1 MSTWTRHLYEND
13 PLAISKGESKGLSVR
28 NIFGY
33 HEAVG
38 TSFVPLWENNTAY
51 TFPTSALAMTVNS
64 NVADDGVVIRVIG
77 LDADYNIISGDYTL
91 NSGTPPT
98 TIAFLRINDVIT
110 IDGNGTGNAANDIT
124 LTNGGTTYAKIR
136 GGEGRNQASIFTV
149 PANHSFY
156 LYRIDAFSATTT
168 GSSKYVLFRNQVTLS
183 TGVVLR
189 VAETTFLNQMQI
201 LRQLPFKYTEKT
213 DIEFQG
219 RSSSGDNQISVFGEG
234 TLIDERF
241 PSNA

>member
-1 MSTWTRHLYEND
+1 
-13 PLAISKGESKGLSVR
+13 
-28 NIFGY
+28 
-33 HEAVG
+33 
-38 TSFVPLWENNTAY
+38 
-51 TFPTSALAMTVNS
+51 MTVNS

-98 TIAFLRINDVIT
+98 TIAFFRINDVIT
-110 IDGNGTGNAANDIT
+110 IDGNAANDIT

-136 GGEGRNQASIFTV
+136 GGEGRNQAGIFTV

-219 RSSSGDNQISVFGEG
+219 RSSSGDNEISVFGEG
-234 TLIDERF
+234 TLVNEELDD
-241 PSNA
+241 

>member
-1 MSTWTRHLYEND
+1 MTTWTRHLYEHD
-13 PLAISKGESKGLSVR
+13 PLSISKGESNGLSVR

-33 HEAVG
+33 QGTVG
-38 TSFVPLWENNTAY
+38 TSFIPLWENNTAY
-51 TFPTSALAMTVNS
+51 TFPTSALTMTVNS

-98 TIAFLRINDVIT
+98 TIAFFRINDVLT
-110 IDGNGTGNAANDIT
+110 IDGNAANDIT

-156 LYRIDAFSATTT
+156 LYRIDSFSATTT
-168 GSSKYVLFRNQVTLS
+168 GASKYVLFRNQVTLS

-219 RSSSGDNQISVFGEG
+219 RSSSGDNEISVFGEG
-234 TLIDERF
+234 TLVNEELDD
-241 PSNA
+241 

>member
-1 MSTWTRHLYEND
+1 MTTWTRHLYEHD
-13 PLAISKGESKGLSVR
+13 PLSISKGESNGLSVR

-33 HEAVG
+33 QGTVG
-38 TSFVPLWENNTAY
+38 TSFIPLWENNTAY
-51 TFPTSALAMTVNS
+51 TFPTSALTMTVNS

-98 TIAFLRINDVIT
+98 TIAFFRINDVLT
-110 IDGNGTGNAANDIT
+110 IDGNAANDIT

-168 GSSKYVLFRNQVTLS
+168 GASKYVLFRNQVTLS

-219 RSSSGDNQISVFGEG
+219 RSSSGDNEISVFGEG
-234 TLIDERF
+234 TLVNEELDD
-241 PSNA
+241 

>member
-1 MSTWTRHLYEND
+1 MTTWTRHLYEHD
-13 PLAISKGESKGLSVR
+13 PLSISKGESNGLSVR

-38 TSFVPLWENNTAY
+38 TSFIPLWENNTAY
-51 TFPTSALAMTVNS
+51 TFPTSALTMTVNS

-98 TIAFLRINDVIT
+98 TIAFFRINDVIT
-110 IDGNGTGNAANDIT
+110 IDGNGTDNAANDIT
-124 LTNGGTTYAKIR
+124 LTNGGTIYAKIR

-219 RSSSGDNQISVFGEG
+219 RSSSGNNEISVFGEG
-234 TLIDERF
+234 TLVNEELDD
-241 PSNA
+241 

>member
-1 MSTWTRHLYEND
+1 MTAWTRHLYEHD
-13 PLAISKGESKGLSVR
+13 PLAVSKGESNGLSVR

-38 TSFVPLWENNTAY
+38 TSFIPLWENNTAY
-51 TFPTSALAMTVNS
+51 TFPTSALTMTVNS

-98 TIAFLRINDVIT
+98 TIAFFRINDVIT
-110 IDGNGTGNAANDIT
+110 IDGNAANDIT

-168 GSSKYVLFRNQVTLS
+168 GASKYVLFRNQVTLS

-219 RSSSGDNQISVFGEG
+219 RSSSGGNEISVFGEG
-234 TLIDERF
+234 TLVNEELDD
-241 PSNA
+241 

>member
-1 MSTWTRHLYEND
+1 MTTWTRHLYEHD
-13 PLAISKGESKGLSVR
+13 PLSISKGESNGLSVR

-38 TSFVPLWENNTAY
+38 TSFIPLWENNTAY
-51 TFPTSALAMTVNS
+51 TFPTSALTMTVNS

-98 TIAFLRINDVIT
+98 TIAFFRINDVLT
-110 IDGNGTGNAANDIT
+110 IDGNAANDIT

-136 GGEGRNQASIFTV
+136 DGEGRNQASIFTV

-168 GSSKYVLFRNQVTLS
+168 GASKYVLFRNQVTLS

-219 RSSSGDNQISVFGEG
+219 RSSSGDNEISVFGEG
-234 TLIDERF
+234 TLVNEELDD
-241 PSNA
+241 

>member
-1 MSTWTRHLYEND
+1 MTTWTRHLYEHD
-13 PLAISKGESKGLSVR
+13 PLSISKGESNGLSVR

-51 TFPTSALAMTVNS
+51 TFPTSALTMTVNS

-98 TIAFLRINDVIT
+98 TITFFRINDVLT
-110 IDGNGTGNAANDIT
+110 LDGNASNDIT

-136 GGEGRNQASIFTV
+136 GGEGRNQASIFTI

-156 LYRIDAFSATTT
+156 LYRIDAFSATTI
-168 GSSKYVLFRNQVTLS
+168 GASKYVFFRNQVTLS

-189 VAETTFLNQMQI
+189 IAETTFLNQMQI

-219 RSSSGDNQISVFGEG
+219 RSSSGDNEISVFGEG
-234 TLIDERF
+234 VLVNEELDD
-241 PSNA
+241 

>member
-1 MSTWTRHLYEND
+1 MTTWTRHLYEHD
-13 PLAISKGESKGLSVR
+13 PLSISKGESNGLSVR
-28 NIFGY
+28 NLFGY
-33 HEAVG
+33 NGAVG
-38 TSFVPLWENNTAY
+38 TSFIPLWENNTAY
-51 TFPTSALAMTVNS
+51 TFPTSALTMTVNS

-98 TIAFLRINDVIT
+98 TTAFFRINDVLT
-110 IDGNGTGNAANDIT
+110 IDGNAANDIT

-168 GSSKYVLFRNQVTLS
+168 GASKYVLFRNQVTLS

-219 RSSSGDNQISVFGEG
+219 RSSSGDNEISVFGEG
-234 TLIDERF
+234 TLVNEELDD
-241 PSNA
+241 

>member
-1 MSTWTRHLYEND
+1 MTTWTRHLYEHD
-13 PLAISKGESKGLSVR
+13 PLSISKGESNGLSVR

-51 TFPTSALAMTVNS
+51 TFPTSALTMTVNS

-98 TIAFLRINDVIT
+98 TIAFFRINDVLT
-110 IDGNGTGNAANDIT
+110 IDGNAANDIT

-168 GSSKYVLFRNQVTLS
+168 GASKYVLFRNQVTLS

-189 VAETTFLNQMQI
+189 IAETTFLNQMQI

-219 RSSSGDNQISVFGEG
+219 RSSSGDNEISVFGEG
-234 TLIDERF
+234 TLVNEELDD
-241 PSNA
+241 

>member
-1 MSTWTRHLYEND
+1 
-13 PLAISKGESKGLSVR
+13 
-28 NIFGY
+28 
-33 HEAVG
+33 
-38 TSFVPLWENNTAY
+38 
-51 TFPTSALAMTVNS
+51 MTVNS

-98 TIAFLRINDVIT
+98 TIAFFRINDVLT
-110 IDGNGTGNAANDIT
+110 IDGNAANDIT

-168 GSSKYVLFRNQVTLS
+168 GASKYVLFRNQVTLS

-189 VAETTFLNQMQI
+189 IAETTFLNQMQI

-219 RSSSGDNQISVFGEG
+219 RSSSGDNEISVFGEG
-234 TLIDERF
+234 TLVNEELDD
-241 PSNA
+241 

>member
-1 MSTWTRHLYEND
+1 MTTWTRHLYEHD
-13 PLAISKGESKGLSVR
+13 PLAVSKGESNGLSVR

-38 TSFVPLWENNTAY
+38 TSFIPLWENNTAY
-51 TFPTSALAMTVNS
+51 TFPTSALTMTVNS

-98 TIAFLRINDVIT
+98 TIAFFRINDVIT
-110 IDGNGTGNAANDIT
+110 IDGNAANDIT

-168 GSSKYVLFRNQVTLS
+168 GASKYVLFRNQVTLS

-219 RSSSGDNQISVFGEG
+219 RSSSGGNEISVFGEG
-234 TLIDERF
+234 TLVNEELDD
-241 PSNA
+241 

>member
-1 MSTWTRHLYEND
+1 
-13 PLAISKGESKGLSVR
+13 
-28 NIFGY
+28 
-33 HEAVG
+33 
-38 TSFVPLWENNTAY
+38 
-51 TFPTSALAMTVNS
+51 MTVNS

-91 NSGTPPT
+91 NNGTPPT
-98 TIAFLRINDVIT
+98 TIAFFRINDVLT
-110 IDGNGTGNAANDIT
+110 IDGNAANDIT
-124 LTNGGTTYAKIR
+124 LTNGGITYAKIR

-168 GSSKYVLFRNQVTLS
+168 GASKYVLFRNQVTLS

-213 DIEFQG
+213 DIELQG

-234 TLIDERF
+234 TLVNEELDD
-241 PSNA
+241 

>member
-51 TFPTSALAMTVNS
+51 TFPTSALTMTVNS
-64 NVADDGVVIRVIG
+64 NVADNGVVIRVIG

-98 TIAFLRINDVIT
+98 TIAFFRINDVLT
-110 IDGNGTGNAANDIT
+110 IGGNAANDIT
-124 LTNGGTTYAKIR
+124 LTNSGVTYAKIR

-168 GSSKYVLFRNQVTLS
+168 GASKYVLFRNQVTLS
-183 TGVVLR
+183 SGVALR

-219 RSSSGDNQISVFGEG
+219 RSSSGTNEISVFGEG

>member
-1 MSTWTRHLYEND
+1 MTTWTRHLYEHD
-13 PLAISKGESKGLSVR
+13 PLAVSKGESNGLSVR

-38 TSFVPLWENNTAY
+38 TSFIPLWENNTAY
-51 TFPTSALAMTVNS
+51 TFPTSALTMTVNS

-98 TIAFLRINDVIT
+98 TIAFFRINDVIT
-110 IDGNGTGNAANDIT
+110 IDGNAANDIT

-168 GSSKYVLFRNQVTLS
+168 GASKYVLFRNQVTLS

-219 RSSSGDNQISVFGEG
+219 RSSSGDNEISVFGEG
-234 TLIDERF
+234 TLVNEELDD
-241 PSNA
+241 

>member
-1 MSTWTRHLYEND
+1 MTTWTRHLYEHD
-13 PLAISKGESKGLSVR
+13 PLSISKGESNGLSVR

-38 TSFVPLWENNTAY
+38 TSFIPLWENNTAY
-51 TFPTSALAMTVNS
+51 TFPTSALTMTVNS

-98 TIAFLRINDVIT
+98 TIAFFRINDVLT

-124 LTNGGTTYAKIR
+124 LTNNGTTYAKIR
-136 GGEGRNQASIFTV
+136 GGEGRNQAGIFTV

-168 GSSKYVLFRNQVTLS
+168 GASKYVLFRNQVTLS

-213 DIEFQG
+213 DIELQG

-234 TLIDERF
+234 TLVNEELDD
-241 PSNA
+241 

>member
-1 MSTWTRHLYEND
+1 MTTWTRHLYEHD
-13 PLAISKGESKGLSVR
+13 PLSISKGESNGLSVR

-38 TSFVPLWENNTAY
+38 TSFIPLWENNTAY
-51 TFPTSALAMTVNS
+51 TFPTSALTMTVNS

-98 TIAFLRINDVIT
+98 TIAFFRINDVLT
-110 IDGNGTGNAANDIT
+110 IDGNAANDIT

-136 GGEGRNQASIFTV
+136 DGEGRNQASIFTV

-168 GSSKYVLFRNQVTLS
+168 GASKYVLFRNQVTLS

-234 TLIDERF
+234 TLVNEELDD
-241 PSNA
+241 

>member
-1 MSTWTRHLYEND
+1 MTTWTRHLYEHD
-13 PLAISKGESKGLSVR
+13 PLSISKGESNGLSVR

-33 HEAVG
+33 HGAVG
-38 TSFVPLWENNTAY
+38 TSFIPLWENNTAY
-51 TFPTSALAMTVNS
+51 TFPTSALTMTVNS

-98 TIAFLRINDVIT
+98 TIAFFRINDVLT
-110 IDGNGTGNAANDIT
+110 IDGNAANDIT

-168 GSSKYVLFRNQVTLS
+168 GASKYVLFRNQVTLS

-234 TLIDERF
+234 TLVNEELDD
-241 PSNA
+241 